1 MISRLDLLFMVM
13 QIVFLLLLDSL
24 ILHFQQLNL
33 LHHFFVLLFDILD
46 GFRHCKVLNSV
57 FIILILLLFFGS
69 DQSGKFLDLLFHFDG
84 SCVVLFLL
92 TVVLQ
97 TGISHFLVLHASIGY
112 HICKLVNFTLILII
126 FV

>member
-1 MISRLDLLFMVM
+1 MRNSLFKLFDLEIIKLNLLVLLFQLNRHNRVLMISRLDLLLMVM

-24 ILHFQQLNL
+24 ILHLQQLNL

-57 FIILILLLFFGS
+57 FIVLILLLFFGS
-69 DQSGKFLDLLFHFDG
+69 DQSRKLLDLLFHFDG

-92 TVVLQ
+92 TIV
-97 TGISHFLVLHASIGY
+97 
-112 HICKLVNFTLILII
+112 
-126 FV
+126 